1 MTHFFYITNRADLT
15 VAQVV
20 ELANQRCNQENVIA
34 QLKGAV
40 QAMRMPVNDLNS
52 NWAYMVMTTLAWNLK
67 AWFALLVPERAI
79 GMELLK
85 MEFRTFL
92 QAIMALP
99 AQIVRTARKLVYRFL
114 GYNRWVKD
122 FLATFERIRE
132 LAQSG

>member
-1 MTHFFYITNRADLT
+1 
-15 VAQVV
+15 
-20 ELANQRCNQENVIA
+20 
-34 QLKGAV
+34 
-40 QAMRMPVNDLNS
+40 
-52 NWAYMVMTTLAWNLK
+52 
-67 AWFALLVPERAI
+67 LLVPDRAI